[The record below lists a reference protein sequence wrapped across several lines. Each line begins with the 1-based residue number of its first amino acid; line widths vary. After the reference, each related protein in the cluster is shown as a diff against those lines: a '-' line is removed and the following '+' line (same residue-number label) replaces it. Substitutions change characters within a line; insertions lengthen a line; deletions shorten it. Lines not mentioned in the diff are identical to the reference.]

1 MQAITTKFL
10 GATNTRGSR
19 IKATCDAG
27 SVTISYPHELNY
39 REAHRKAAQALADKL
54 GWNTDSYGS
63 LIGGGLPNNAGCVF
77 VFNSGFAY

>member
-10 GATNTRGSR
+10 SATNTRGSR

-27 SVTISYPHELNY
+27 SVTISYPYELDY
-39 REAHRKAAQALADKL
+39 PDTHRKAAQALVDKL
-54 GWNTDSYGS
+54 GWNTDSYGN
-63 LIGGGLPNNAGCVF
+63 LIVGGLPNNAGCVF